1 MTTRC
6 IMYDIIMTTRC
17 VMSEVLV
24 DGIILIA
31 MGGEILEEECGFKCF
46 RSSITDEIRMD
57 TCQKMQKKRYFK
69 ISLYAA
75 LNNINTKQSQNR
87 RKSVTILHRIIS
99 NR

>member
-1 MTTRC
+1 
-6 IMYDIIMTTRC
+6 MYDIIMTTRC

-24 DGIILIA
+24 DGIILIE
-31 MGGEILEEECGFKCF
+31 MGEEILEEECGFKCF

-57 TCQKMQKKRYFK
+57 TFQKMQKNRYFK

-75 LNNINTKQSQNR
+75 LNNINTKQSLNR

-99 NR
+99 KR